1 MPTFREFMRVAD
13 LTIKDKTSGKR
24 MGEIRAIL
32 KKHEMCISDRSWGC
46 TWRDGSSCLN
56 LAPDAKGRKLRWIS
70 QPVLH
75 KV

>member
-32 KKHEMCISDRSWGC
+32 KKHFKRAGI
-46 TWRDGSSCLN
+46 
-56 LAPDAKGRKLRWIS
+56 A
-70 QPVLH
+70 
-75 KV
+75 